1 MNYRTFGDWRLS
13 VIGYGCYGLSGAYGP
28 VDEEKYSKTIRAAFD
43 QGVNFFD
50 TAEGYGGAEA
60 FLGKVVAPFRDQV
73 YIATKLSGE
82 SGSPDLSFHAVHDAC
97 EASLKRLNMDVID
110 LYQIHFDDPQTPILE
125 TISALDDL
133 VQEGK
138 IRKYGVCHLSLDR
151 VKEYAELGTPFS
163 VLMELSPVARTSLT
177 TLLPV
182 CEEHNMAALAFSV
195 TGRGILSGR
204 YSPGHEFEQG
214 DIRRI
219 DPLFKHE
226 RFESA
231 IRVREKLAS
240 LGEKYNAT
248 AVQMAVAW
256 VLAQPQVACALTGTS
271 SLDHLSENI
280 AASEIHLGENE
291 LAALDQFLSEE
302 DQRLASAQEGTVRRL
317 LNDPL
322 EEDPQ
327 KAFEDLVYVL
337 ETAMINGMVRESEV
351 VPAFKELFSLRKD
364 LDDKAK
370 RRMQGIQIALR
381 ERILKGKA

>member
-1 MNYRTFGDWRLS
+1 MEYRTFDDWRLS

-28 VDEEKYSKTIRAAFD
+28 VDEKKFSRTITAAFE
-43 QGVNFFD
+43 QGINFFD

-60 FLGKVVAPFRDQV
+60 FLGKVTAPFRDQV

-82 SGSPDLSFHAVHDAC
+82 SGSPDLSFHAVHEAC
-97 EASLKRLNMDVID
+97 EASLERLNMEVVD

-125 TISALDDL
+125 TITALEEL
-133 VQEGK
+133 VKQGK
-138 IRKYGVCHLSLDR
+138 IRKYGLCHLSLDN
-151 VKEYAELGTPFS
+151 VKDYAELGNPFS

-182 CEEHNMAALAFSV
+182 CQKHQMAGLAFSV

-204 YSPGHEFEQG
+204 YNPGYEFEQG

-219 DPLFKHE
+219 DPLFKRE

-231 IRVREKLAS
+231 MRIRDELAKA
-240 LGEKYNAT
+240 GVKYDAT

-256 VLAQPQVACALTGTS
+256 VLAQPQIVCALTGTS
-271 SLDHLSENI
+271 SLDHLAENI
-280 AASEIHLGENE
+280 AASEIDLDEDDLG
-291 LAALDQFLSEE
+291 ALNNFLDEE
-302 DQRLASAQEGTVRRL
+302 DQRLASLQERTLKRL

-322 EEDPQ
+322 DNDPQ

-337 ETAMINGMVRESEV
+337 ETAIINGMVRESEV
-351 VPAFKELFSLRKD
+351 VPAFKELFALRKD

-370 RRMQGIQIALR
+370 RRMAGIQNILR
-381 ERILKGKA
+381 DRIFPGKN